1 MTDLLVLQRINE
13 IMRALDKMHNGLV
26 AMIDAHHKLEK
37 ELDERIKQL
46 EEPTMLVCSDCGHR
60 QGHRKRCD
68 RCFGPMVTPAEK
80 PAG

>member
-1 MTDLLVLQRINE
+1 
-13 IMRALDKMHNGLV
+13 MRALDKMHNGLV

-46 EEPTMLVCSDCGHR
+46 EA
-60 QGHRKRCD
+60 K
-68 RCFGPMVTPAEK
+68 AEK